1 MNKARCVP
9 RIMRKILVVDD
20 EDLIRNA
27 LMAIFHDGQTEVIG
41 APNGYAALKAIDEG
55 RLDLC
60 FLDISLP
67 DMSGLEIMKK
77 LRNSSPGAKI
87 IIMTS
92 GEVTDAMMKSIR
104 ENAYSLI
111 SKSFDL
117 DQARQFF
124 DWVLAKSRP
133 RYRDACIAITDHAS
147 FVKWIADDSRKH
159 ERKPIHSCIA
169 RFTIVA
175 HGEKSPVQLT
185 ATILDMSEAGFRIL
199 TDCKLKRGA
208 LLRLGDTPGPRLG
221 VVRWSEC
228 VGTTKS
234 YRSGIQFID
243 SGELFE

>member
-1 MNKARCVP
+1 
-9 RIMRKILVVDD
+9 MRKILIVDD

-27 LMAIFHDGQTEVIG
+27 LMAIIHDGQTEVIG
-41 APNGYAALKAIDEG
+41 APNGHEALKAIDEG
-55 RLDLC
+55 HLDLC
-60 FLDISLP
+60 FLDIYLP

-92 GEVTDAMMKSIR
+92 GEVTDIMMKSIR

-124 DWVLAKSRP
+124 DWVLAKTRP
-133 RYRDACIAITDHAS
+133 QYRDACIAITDNAS
-147 FVKWIADDSRKH
+147 FVKWIADDNRKH
-159 ERKPIHSCIA
+159 KREPIHSCIA

-175 HGEKSPVQLT
+175 HGAEPPVQLT
-185 ATILDMSEAGFRIL
+185 ATIIDMSEAGIKIL
-199 TDCKLKRGA
+199 TDCKLKPGV
-208 LLRLGDTPGPRLG
+208 LLRLSDTPARSIG

-228 VGTTKS
+228 AEATKL
-234 YRSGIQFID
+234 YRSGIQFIN
-243 SGELFE
+243 SGELFGLADRQ